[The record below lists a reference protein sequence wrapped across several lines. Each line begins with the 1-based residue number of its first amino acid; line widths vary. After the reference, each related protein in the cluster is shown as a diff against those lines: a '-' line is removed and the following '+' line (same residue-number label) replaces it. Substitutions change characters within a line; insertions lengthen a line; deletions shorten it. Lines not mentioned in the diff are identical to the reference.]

1 MLPSIIAE
9 EVKRCIEDFLQTTY
23 PVQEPFFDKL
33 FDNFFKANEL
43 FRGPYFTLK
52 LPFRP
57 GKSGT
62 GYYPEIPMAFPPYEH
77 QEAAFKRLSA
87 DNPQSTIIATGTG
100 SGKTECFMYP
110 LLHYCW
116 QHRTERGIKAII
128 IYPLNALATDQMKR
142 FAKEIYNNPQYHGN
156 ISVGMYIGGL
166 ENDSDG
172 SAVMTEDTVITR
184 HETMQQNPPDIL
196 LTNYKMLDLLLL
208 RAKDV
213 KIWKQ
218 NDSPDTLRY
227 IVVDELHT
235 FDGAQGTDLAC
246 LLRRV
251 LARQHKSPDNPN
263 VCFVGTSATL
273 GSSPE
278 SRKKLLKFATDMF
291 GVPFDNDSVITEN
304 VLNADEFL
312 ESYTEQYANLPRES
326 DKEAMNASNYPD
338 MYDYLRAQ
346 AQLWFDDS
354 GLLPENKDD
363 ATKEHAVALGKA
375 LKQHRVFRR
384 LVDILG
390 SINAIDCKAL
400 IEKLKTCTVQLSN
413 KTEPFCRALVDSLF
427 ALISYARD
435 EKVGQNNV
443 KVYPPFLN
451 VRVQLWLR
459 EMRRMVATVS
469 PKPEL
474 VFADDIRLEEH
485 KLAALPLVQCRSCGR
500 VGYVSLMKNGE
511 NQLSDSL
518 EDIYNQVFHIHGPTI
533 EFIFPLTK
541 KQAEEEAKLE
551 TFPKNKKYEGR
562 SILCGHCLTLLHTE
576 DVFNSD
582 SVRTCPHCGR
592 SDALIPVDTYQP
604 RKTDARSGHVH
615 VYNNCPHCGEY
626 DGLTVLGSR
635 AASLISVVIH
645 QLFSSRYNDDAKLLA
660 FSDSVQDA
668 SHRAGFFEARTY
680 KFNLR
685 AAIAKLAQS
694 EKASLSLT
702 QFQERF
708 IEYWQ
713 TVYGSKEKFL
723 AQFTPSDLSYR
734 DDYKDMIQTGKIP
747 EASKLYEDVCNRL
760 RWEITAEFGYSSLI
774 GRTLEK
780 CGVAIAR
787 VNPEKMTRW
796 TVALLNALREHYGNV
811 SVDKAVTQF
820 LLGVVRM
827 LRVDGGIYFP
837 ALEKYMHDGDIRK
850 LNYHT
855 PEADFMPDFYKSAP
869 IFATTG
875 RISRF
880 DPIVGQGSSLTKYQK
895 WQKKC
900 LGVEDDK
907 DLLPEVFRLGEKE
920 GVIRVVKYSTGE
932 TYALEPDALEIDND
946 VDMYE
951 CSQTHQR
958 ISAPHSEAE
967 IWNGMPN
974 LRPDID
980 GVYIPCR
987 QNESNY
993 YKNLYRSSNLH
1004 RVIAREHT
1012 GLLTREDREQLEQD
1026 FVNPDKLAAPNTLS
1040 CTPTLEMG
1048 INIGNLSSVI
1058 LCSVPPKQAAY
1069 IQRVGRSGRRD
1080 GSAFNFVT
1088 AGGKPHD
1095 LHFFANPLEMISGEV
1110 TPPGMFLNAPAVLER
1125 QLTAYCF
1132 DRWIE
1137 SVSATQSQPVPRQI
1151 RFILSNTLQQ
1161 SPDLNKFPFTL
1172 TSYIEEHTD
1181 ELLNGFLSIFNG
1193 FTDSTRESLSNYI
1206 HNTTDNDG
1214 LASRIISRFTSAARQ
1229 RDKIKSQLISVN
1241 NKIKR
1246 LKEQNV
1252 LSQTEQ
1258 EELDDLEFEK
1268 KALQKR
1274 IARIDETSAYN
1285 FFTDEGLLPN
1295 YTFPEAGVK
1304 LQTNLYYKTQKRD
1317 GDKTYKSIAEEYER
1331 SSRSAIH
1338 ELAPGSTFYVHG
1350 RKLEINQINLADTQ
1364 IERWHFCGDCSHV
1377 EKVGDG
1383 DGVHTKTCPK
1393 CGSSTWG
1400 DKNMTRN
1407 VVRLKQVVAYQ
1418 PENRTHSYDNSEER
1432 EPSYYNKYLMPE
1444 FDPQYRVS
1452 AWKVKENEKGFPFGF
1467 EYYRKATFRE
1477 VNFGHHDIMD
1487 SQPITVSGNKVSR
1500 NGFRICRECGMVD
1513 KNNGE
1518 PFRHHISCKHYHNNS
1533 EKSVI
1538 ECLYLYR
1545 EFTSEAVR
1553 ILLPMNETDIS
1564 SGIPSFIAAL
1574 RMGLEEKFGG
1584 DVDHLDITIS
1594 YFPDHSSGI
1603 RKYYLVM
1610 YDNIPGGSG
1619 YLKELAMSADSFV
1632 DMLQKAYD
1640 RLKNCKCQ
1648 NDKNKDG
1655 CYECLFAYRSSR
1667 DLPDIR
1673 RSDAMNVL
1681 SKILNNGQ
1689 FEQTTSID
1697 DISVHTLLES
1707 ELEKKFIEALKKYG
1721 SDSNPITL
1729 EKQTFH
1735 GHAGYLMKMKSSSG
1749 DEAAYYII
1757 PQIKLEEA
1765 NRVSVPSTVD
1775 FLIAPVHQTSN
1786 KLKPIAVFTD
1796 GFQYHGDISS
1806 NNYRFHLDL
1815 AQRMAIVRSQ
1825 RYLCWSLS
1833 YNDVQKHLDNAA
1845 APSGQWWTDF
1855 RQYNQIAS
1863 RLVPVS
1869 NNAKPILQEDSFENL
1884 IRLLR
1889 DYCSTD
1895 NGSESITDR
1904 FYNVA
1909 KHLALDFGTGYK
1921 QYSPDVIQN
1930 MQTALQENPSQS
1942 QVAELI
1948 TQTASSD
1955 DGDYLFANTHD
1966 YDGIAFQYF
1975 AWVEKRTV
1983 VAERKFI
1990 PKEIVLRV
1998 NDCDLLPPEPNDDES
2013 SAEES
2018 EATIELRESR
2028 VKAFKRV
2035 WNGVL
2040 HAYNL
2045 LQFLPQTTVITT
2057 EYINTGQTIPELAPS
2072 VEDEQWNELF
2082 ESAIADALP
2091 ILRKAY
2097 NNHWELPELG
2107 YEIEDAGVVCGEAEI
2122 AWRDKRIAVLL
2133 NSDDIEA
2140 FEKQNWK
2147 VVVLDHDNIDA
2158 TFQQISTLYTE

>member
-9 EVKRCIEDFLQTTY
+9 EVKRCIEEFLQTSY
-23 PVQEPFFDKL
+23 PVHEPFFNNL

-57 GKSGT
+57 GNSGT
-62 GYYPEIPMAFPPYEH
+62 GYYPEIPMTFPPYEH

-110 LLHYCW
+110 ILDYCW
-116 QHRTERGIKAII
+116 RHRTERGIKAII
-128 IYPLNALATDQMKR
+128 VYPLNALATDQMKR
-142 FAKEIYNNPQYHGN
+142 FAKEIYNNEQLRGN
-156 ISVGMYIGGL
+156 VSVGMYIGGL
-166 ENDSDG
+166 EKDSDG

-184 HETMQQNPPDIL
+184 HETMLQNPPDIL

-227 IVVDELHT
+227 IVIDELHT

-273 GSSPE
+273 GSSDE

-326 DKEAMNASNYPD
+326 DKEAMDASNYPD
-338 MYDYLRAQ
+338 MYAYLRAQ

-363 ATKEHAVALGKA
+363 ATKEHAAALGKA

-435 EKVGQNNV
+435 EKVGANGV

-474 VFADDIRLEEH
+474 LFADDIRQEEN
-485 KLAALPLVQCRSCGR
+485 KVAALPLVQCRSCGR
-500 VGYVSLMKNGE
+500 MGYVSLMRNGE

-518 EDIYNQVFHIHGPTI
+518 EDIYNQVFRIHGPTI
-533 EFIFPLTK
+533 KFIFPLTK
-541 KQAEEEAKLE
+541 KQAEEDAE
-551 TFPKNKKYEGR
+551 TGEPQKPQKNKERGK
-562 SILCGHCLTLLHTE
+562 LCGHCLTLYP
-576 DVFNSD
+576 DV
-582 SVRTCPHCGR
+582 VGTTVETCTHCGR
-592 SDALIPVDTYQP
+592 SDAMVPVDIYNTK
-604 RKTDARSGHVH
+604 KTDAVSGHVH

-626 DGLTVLGSR
+626 DGLTIIGSR

-680 KFNLR
+680 RFNLR
-685 AAIAKLAQS
+685 AAIAKLAQN
-694 EKASLSLT
+694 EKAPMSLT

-708 IEYWQ
+708 IKYWQ
-713 TVYGSKEKFL
+713 NEYDSKEKFL
-723 AQFTPSDLSYR
+723 TQFTPSDLTHR
-734 DDYKDMIQTGKIP
+734 DDYKEMIQTGKIP
-747 EASKLYEDVCNRL
+747 AASKLYEDVCNRL

-796 TVALLNALREHYGNV
+796 TVALLKSLKEHFGNV
-811 SVDKAVTQF
+811 SVDKTVTRF

-827 LRVDGGIYFP
+827 LRVGGGIYFP
-837 ALEKYMHDGDIRK
+837 SLEKYMHNGDAYT

-855 PEADFMPDFYKSAP
+855 PEASFMPDFYKSAP
-869 IFATTG
+869 IFATSG
-875 RISRF
+875 RIARF
-880 DPIVGQGSSLTKYQK
+880 DPIVGQGTSSTKYQK

-900 LGVEDDK
+900 LGVIDDK
-907 DLLPEVFRLGEKE
+907 DLLPEVFHLGEKE
-920 GVIRVVKYSTGE
+920 GVIRIIKSASCE
-932 TYALEPDALEIDND
+932 TYALNPDALEIDND

-974 LRPDID
+974 FRPDIN
-980 GVYIPCR
+980 GVYEPCR

-993 YKNLYRSSNLH
+993 YKNLYRSSALH

-1012 GLLTREDREQLEQD
+1012 GLLEREDREQLEKD

-1058 LCSVPPKQAAY
+1058 LCSVPPKQASY

-1088 AGGKPHD
+1088 AVGKPHD

-1110 TPPGMFLNAPAVLER
+1110 TPPGVFLNAPAVLER

-1137 SVSATQSQPVPRQI
+1137 CVSATQSKPVDGQLRG
-1151 RFILSNTLQQ
+1151 LLGNTLQQ
-1161 SPDLNKFPFTL
+1161 NPDLTKFPFTF

-1181 ELLNGFLSIFNG
+1181 ELLNGFLSIFKE
-1193 FTDSTRESLSNYI
+1193 FTDTTRESLSNYI
-1206 HNTTDNDG
+1206 HNSADNDG
-1214 LASRIISRFTSAARQ
+1214 LASRIISRFTSMARQ
-1229 RDKIKSQLISVN
+1229 RDKIRTQLISVKG
-1241 NKIKR
+1241 KIKR
-1246 LKEQNV
+1246 LKEQNI

-1258 EELDDLEFEK
+1258 DELDNLEYEK
-1268 KALQKR
+1268 KTLQKR
-1274 IARIDETSAYN
+1274 IERIDTTSTYN

-1304 LQTNLYYKTQKRD
+1304 LQTNLYYKKKDRD
-1317 GDKTYKSIAEEYER
+1317 DPHRTIAEEYER
-1331 SSRSAIH
+1331 SSRTAIH

-1350 RKLEINQINLADTQ
+1350 RRLEINQINLADTQ
-1364 IERWHFCGDCSHV
+1364 IERWHFCGECSHV

-1383 DGVHTKTCPK
+1383 DGVHTRTCPK
-1393 CGSSTWG
+1393 CGSATWG
-1400 DKNMTRN
+1400 DKNMIRN
-1407 VVRLKQVVAYQ
+1407 VVRLKQVVANQ
-1418 PENRTHSYDNSEER
+1418 PESRTHSYDRDDER
-1432 EPSYYNKYLMPE
+1432 EPSFYNKYLMPE
-1444 FDPQYRVS
+1444 FDPQFRDS
-1452 AWKVKENEKGFPFGF
+1452 AWKAKSTDKDIPFGF

-1477 VNFGHHDIMD
+1477 VNFGQRDLMD

-1500 NGFRICRECGMVD
+1500 NGFRICSECGMVD

-1518 PFRHHISCKHYHNNS
+1518 PFRHHISCKYFRNNS
-1533 EKSVI
+1533 EKPVI

-1564 SGIPSFIAAL
+1564 AGIPSFIAAL
-1574 RMGLEEKFGG
+1574 RMGLEEMFGG
-1584 DVDHLDITIS
+1584 DVDHLDITVS
-1594 YFPDHSSGI
+1594 YFPEHSSGM
-1603 RKYYLVM
+1603 RKFYLVM

-1619 YLKELAMSADSFV
+1619 YLKELATSADSFM

-1655 CYECLFAYRSSR
+1655 CYECLFAYRNSR

-1673 RSDAMNVL
+1673 RSEAMRVL
-1681 SKILNNGQ
+1681 SLILDNVQ
-1689 FEQTTSID
+1689 FVQTTSID
-1697 DISVHTLLES
+1697 DIPVHILLES
-1707 ELEKKFIEALKKYG
+1707 ELEKKFIKALQKAG
-1721 SDSNPITL
+1721 SDSSPITL
-1729 EKQTFH
+1729 EKQTCH

-1749 DEAAYYII
+1749 DDAAYYII
-1757 PQIKLEEA
+1757 PQIKLDSSD
-1765 NRVSVPSTVD
+1765 RVSVASTVD
-1775 FLIAPVHQTSN
+1775 FLIEPVHQTRN

-1806 NNYRFHLDL
+1806 NNYRFPTDL

-1833 YNDVQKHLDNAA
+1833 YNDVQKHLDSTADQ
-1845 APSGQWWTDF
+1845 SGKWWTDF
-1855 RQYNQIAS
+1855 RQNNIQ
-1863 RLVPVS
+1863 VPDNLS
-1869 NNAKPILQEDSFENL
+1869 QEDSFNNL

-1889 DYCSTD
+1889 DYCATINSSTELF
-1895 NGSESITDR
+1895 NQAAP
-1904 FYNVA
+1904 F
-1909 KHLALDFGTGYK
+1909 LAIDFGTQK
-1921 QYSPDVIQN
+1921 RCSPDVIQN
-1930 MQTALQENPSQS
+1930 LQKALLENPNQS

-1948 TQTASSD
+1948 TQTTSSG
-1955 DGDYLFANTHD
+1955 DGDYLFSNTHD
-1966 YDGIAFQYF
+1966 YDGITFQYF
-1975 AWVEKRTV
+1975 AWVEKRSV
-1983 VAERKFI
+1983 VVERKFV
-1990 PKEIVLRV
+1990 PKEIILRV
-1998 NDCDLLPPEPNDDES
+1998 NDSDLLPPEPDDES

-2018 EATIELRESR
+2018 EAAIELRESR
-2028 VKAFKRV
+2028 VNAFKRV

-2040 HAYNL
+2040 HAYNI

-2057 EYINTGQTIPELAPS
+2057 QYINDQNHKIPELAPS
-2072 VEDEQWNELF
+2072 VEDEQWKDLF
-2082 ESAIADALP
+2082 ESAVAGALP
-2091 ILRKAY
+2091 ILQKAY

-2122 AWRDKRIAVLL
+2122 AWLDKRIAVLL

-2147 VVVLDHDNIDA
+2147 VVVIDSQNIDA
-2158 TFQQISTLYTE
+2158 IIEQISALYTE